1 MKAKVTF
8 CYPRMV
14 VRQKGDQVIRENQIG
29 EIVDAVYRNGN
40 TEILFNDLSFVKIF
54 GDAFKD
60 KGPMQLEV
68 L

>member
-1 MKAKVTF
+1 MFVTKRGE
-8 CYPRMV
+8 PI
-14 VRQKGDQVIRENQIG
+14 IRENQIG
-29 EIVDAVYRNGN
+29 EIVDAVYRNGS
-40 TEILFNDLSFVKIF
+40 TEILFSDFSFVKIF